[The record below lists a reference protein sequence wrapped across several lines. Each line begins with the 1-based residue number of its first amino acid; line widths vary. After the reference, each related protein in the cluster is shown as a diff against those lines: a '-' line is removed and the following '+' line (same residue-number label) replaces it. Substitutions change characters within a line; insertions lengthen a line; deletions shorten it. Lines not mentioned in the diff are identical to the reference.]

1 MAKLKTARNKKR
13 AKSETKKSV
22 KKSTK
27 KNGMS
32 LYSNLAYK
40 RRVKEDMR
48 ARKKAEEL
56 AKLPKNPF
64 LRFFAR
70 LRPDRVLKA
79 IFSKEGLIRIASEQ
93 FSLSLSQLNNPFIHL
108 TNLAINEKNK
118 NFIKNDLNSFEAND
132 WSFSLFKQYLK
143 NHNINFE
150 KIYEKI
156 KDIIIKSFL
165 LNEQFYINQF
175 EKLELI
181 DKKIFQLFGFDIM
194 LDNNL
199 KPYLI
204 EINGRIPNLVS
215 RDNVDDEIKNNL
227 IVQILNLIGIIPFS
241 HDVNEIPL
249 DYIDYNFN
257 LTDDIIQNSICEF
270 ERAKDDLERIFPL
283 KKNIDYYKKFIKN
296 PGKYNLALWEKLND
310 YE

>member
-1 MAKLKTARNKKR
+1 
-13 AKSETKKSV
+13 
-22 KKSTK
+22 
-27 KNGMS
+27 
-32 LYSNLAYK
+32 
-40 RRVKEDMR
+40 
-48 ARKKAEEL
+48 
-56 AKLPKNPF
+56 
-64 LRFFAR
+64 
-70 LRPDRVLKA
+70 
-79 IFSKEGLIRIASEQ
+79 
-93 FSLSLSQLNNPFIHL
+93 
-108 TNLAINEKNK
+108 
-118 NFIKNDLNSFEAND
+118 
-132 WSFSLFKQYLK
+132 
-143 NHNINFE
+143 
-150 KIYEKI
+150 
-156 KDIIIKSFL
+156 
-165 LNEQFYINQF
+165 
-175 EKLELI
+175 
-181 DKKIFQLFGFDIM
+181 M